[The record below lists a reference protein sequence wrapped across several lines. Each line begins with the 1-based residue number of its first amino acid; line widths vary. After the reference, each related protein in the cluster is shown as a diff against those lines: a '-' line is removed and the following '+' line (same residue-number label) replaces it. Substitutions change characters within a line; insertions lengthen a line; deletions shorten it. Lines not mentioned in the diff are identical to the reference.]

1 MKASLFVMCDR
12 ATVREGLL
20 HILGA
25 GVNRLGRP
33 SLPAPMG
40 VDLAALLIP
49 DRFEELP
56 GQHQVSIVVRDE
68 AEVGIASVQ
77 FSLGFGS
84 VDEQTDPFPNIPLS
98 IPLQNVGVTEYGFYT
113 VSIEYDGQLISEL
126 RFVVEK
132 EIPPGA
138 TEMFS

>member
-25 GVNRLGRP
+25 GVSRLGRP

-40 VDLAALLIP
+40 VDLAVLLIP

-56 GQHQVSIVVRDE
+56 GQHQISVVVRDG
-68 AEVGIASVQ
+68 AEIGIARVQ
-77 FSLGFGS
+77 FGLGFGS
-84 VDEQTDPFPNIPLS
+84 VDEQLDPLPNIPLGTAPECRHNRLWFLHS
-98 IPLQNVGVTEYGFYT
+98 
-113 VSIEYDGQLISEL
+113 
-126 RFVVEK
+126 K
-132 EIPPGA
+132 H
-138 TEMFS
+138 